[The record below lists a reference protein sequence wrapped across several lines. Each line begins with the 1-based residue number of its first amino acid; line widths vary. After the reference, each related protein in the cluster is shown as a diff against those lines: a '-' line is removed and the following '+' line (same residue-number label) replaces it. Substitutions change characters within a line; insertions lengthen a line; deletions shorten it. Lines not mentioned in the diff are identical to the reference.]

1 MGVPWVFQY
10 SRDCNSRLSRVFAT
24 SCHPVLIGCGRGFVW
39 PGRTFSALEPL
50 AQGWVNTNF
59 LCTLGAGKQACSRIR
74 KSRCAPAD
82 DVSLSVLL
90 TLSAVAA
97 GPWLCWC
104 YPHLPPCDRC
114 RLDAWPTQTDA
125 AGGSAPVGGAVAG
138 VAAFQGA
145 THHADSGRAV
155 RGPIPAAA
163 ILCRGQVQRAQA
175 QQGRSTHRFSC
186 TTCWLSVAPTK
197 AEPAAAGGAESAR
210 SSARFWRFEPAAQHW
225 AAVSAGIPRL
235 EAHRRA
241 AVLDIYIDICAC
253 ICIYVHLK
261 NDQWGPGIQHACLL
275 LCGSHPCIRKEV
287 R

>member
-1 MGVPWVFQY
+1 VPWVFQY

-59 LCTLGAGKQACSRIR
+59 LCTPGAGKQACSRIR

-82 DVSLSVLL
+82 DVFLSVLL

-125 AGGSAPVGGAVAG
+125 AGGSAPVGGAVGG
-138 VAAFQGA
+138 VAARQGA

-163 ILCRGQVQRAQA
+163 ILCQGQVQRAQA

-186 TTCWLSVAPTK
+186 TTCWLSVAPPK
-197 AEPAAAGGAESAR
+197 QSPQLQEGQRAHGAAPDSGGSNQQRNIGQR
-210 SSARFWRFEPAAQHW
+210 SPLASRDWKRIAALQFWI
-225 AAVSAGIPRL
+225 S
-235 EAHRRA
+235 
-241 AVLDIYIDICAC
+241 IYMCIYLHICAF
-253 ICIYVHLK
+253 
-261 NDQWGPGIQHACLL
+261 
-275 LCGSHPCIRKEV
+275 EE
-287 R
+287 